1 VQDGPGEGR
10 QGLELT
16 ALDDDPALPWFP
28 YADGFLGN
36 GSAAVMTWSMV
47 TSVANCTPVG
57 HTETME
63 YIGRVPAPPLDRFI
77 DDIYCL
83 TGVPR
88 YRRMNVP
95 PMPSAHLFVNLGE
108 PARLWD
114 SDPSVPPAVFT
125 DGWFMGVWTR
135 RFLYEYPARVRLVG
149 VHFKP
154 WGISPFAGIPA
165 TELRDRWVPTDA
177 VWQRSVDRIR
187 NQACDIASATGTL
200 RVLEEELRS
209 RLAGALPRGL
219 DLVRHAGGRL
229 EASHGAAP
237 VGALAAA
244 AGVSGNH
251 LATQFK
257 SHVGV
262 TPKRV
267 ARIYRFAR
275 LILSVDARHP
285 ADWAELAHTAGYF
298 DQAHFS
304 REFKDFTGHTP
315 TQYLALRRR
324 YPAEQG
330 FPPDSGPM
338 PAD

>member
-1 VQDGPGEGR
+1 
-10 QGLELT
+10 
-16 ALDDDPALPWFP
+16 
-28 YADGFLGN
+28 
-36 GSAAVMTWSMV
+36 
-47 TSVANCTPVG
+47 
-57 HTETME
+57 ME
-63 YIGRVPAPPLDRFI
+63 YVGQVPAPPLDRFI

-88 YRRMNVP
+88 HRRMNIP
-95 PMPSAHLFVNLGE
+95 PMPSAHLFVNLSA
-108 PARLWD
+108 PVRLWD
-114 SDPSVPPAVFT
+114 SDPSVPPAVLT

-135 RFLYEYPARVRLVG
+135 RFLIEYPTRVRLVG

-154 WGISPFAGIPA
+154 WGMSPFVDLPA
-165 TELRDRWVPTDA
+165 TDLRDRWVPVDA
-177 VWQRSVDRIR
+177 VWQRSVERIR
-187 NQACDIASATGTL
+187 NQVGELASASETL
-200 RVLEEELRS
+200 RALERELRS
-209 RLAGALPRGL
+209 RLAEGPSRGL
-219 DLVRHAGGRL
+219 DLVQHTGGRL
-229 EASHGAAP
+229 ATLHGAVP
-237 VGALAAA
+237 VCALTDA

-262 TPKRV
+262 TPKRL

-275 LILSVDARHP
+275 LILSVDTLRP
-285 ADWAELAHTAGYF
+285 VDWSELAQTAGYF

-324 YPAEQG
+324 FPAERG

>member
-1 VQDGPGEGR
+1 MKYV
-10 QGLELT
+10 
-16 ALDDDPALPWFP
+16 
-28 YADGFLGN
+28 
-36 GSAAVMTWSMV
+36 
-47 TSVANCTPVG
+47 
-57 HTETME
+57 
-63 YIGRVPAPPLDRFI
+63 GRVPAAPLDRFI

-88 YRRMNVP
+88 HRRMNVP
-95 PMPSAHLFVNLGE
+95 PMPSGHLFVNLGE

-114 SDPSVPPAVFT
+114 SDLSVPPAVIT

-135 RFLYEYPARVRLVG
+135 RFLVEYPTRVRLVG

-154 WGISPFAGIPA
+154 WGISPFVDMPA
-165 TELRDRWVPTDA
+165 TELRDRWVPVDA
-177 VWQRSVDRIR
+177 VWERSLDRIR
-187 NQACDIASATGTL
+187 NQIGAIASATETL
-200 RVLEEELRS
+200 RRLEEELRS
-209 RLAGALPRGL
+209 RLAEAPSRGL
-219 DLVRHAGGRL
+219 DLVQRTAGCL
-229 EASHGAAP
+229 EASHGAVP
-237 VGALAAA
+237 VGALTDA

-275 LILSVDARHP
+275 LILSVDALRP
-285 ADWAELAHTAGYF
+285 VDWAELAHTAGYF
-298 DQAHFS
+298 DQAHFC

-315 TQYLALRRR
+315 TGYVALRHRF
-324 YPAEQG
+324 PAEQG
-330 FPPDSGPM
+330 FPPDRGPM

>member
-1 VQDGPGEGR
+1 MDTR
-10 QGLELT
+10 T
-16 ALDDDPALPWFP
+16 RDPQRTK
-28 YADGFLGN
+28 
-36 GSAAVMTWSMV
+36 S
-47 TSVANCTPVG
+47 
-57 HTETME
+57 ME
-63 YIGRVPAPPLDRFI
+63 YVGRVPAPPLDLFI

-88 YRRMNVP
+88 HRRMNVP
-95 PMPSAHLFVNLGE
+95 PMPSAHLFINLGE

-114 SDPSVPPAVFT
+114 SDPSVPSMAFN
-125 DGWFMGVWTR
+125 DAWFMGVWTR
-135 RFLYEYPARVRLVG
+135 RFLYEYPTRARLVG

-154 WGISPFAGIPA
+154 WGMSPFIDMPA
-165 TELRDRWVPTDA
+165 SELRNRWVPVDA

-187 NQACDIASATGTL
+187 NQLGDLASAAETL
-200 RVLEEELRS
+200 RVVEAELRS
-209 RLAGALPRGL
+209 RLADAPSRGL
-219 DLVRHAGGRL
+219 DLVQHMGRRL
-229 EASHGAAP
+229 ETSHGAIA
-237 VGALAAA
+237 VGALADA

-275 LILSVDARHP
+275 LILSVDALRP
-285 ADWAELAHTAGYF
+285 VDWSDLAQRAGYF
-298 DQAHFS
+298 DRAHFT

-315 TQYLALRRR
+315 TEYLALRRR
-324 YPAEQG
+324 FPAEQG

>member
-1 VQDGPGEGR
+1 
-10 QGLELT
+10 
-16 ALDDDPALPWFP
+16 
-28 YADGFLGN
+28 
-36 GSAAVMTWSMV
+36 
-47 TSVANCTPVG
+47 
-57 HTETME
+57 ME
-63 YIGRVPAPPLDRFI
+63 YVGRVPAPPLDQFI

-88 YRRMNVP
+88 HRRMDVP
-95 PMPSAHLFVNLGE
+95 PMPSAHLFVNLGG

-125 DGWFMGVWTR
+125 GAWFMGVWTR
-135 RFLYEYPARVRLVG
+135 RFRYEYPARVRLAG

-154 WGISPFAGIPA
+154 WGMSPFIDMPA
-165 TELRDRWVPTDA
+165 AELRDRWAPADA
-177 VWQRSVDRIR
+177 VWQRSADRIR
-187 NQACDIASATGTL
+187 SQAGDTASAAEAL

-209 RLAGALPRGL
+209 RLAGAPAPGL
-219 DLVRHAGGRL
+219 DLVRHAGRRL
-229 EASHGAAP
+229 EASHGAVP
-237 VGALAAA
+237 VGALSDA
-244 AGVSGNH
+244 AGVSGNY
-251 LATQFK
+251 LAAQFR

-275 LILSVDARHP
+275 LIVSVDARRP
-285 ADWAELAHTAGYF
+285 VDWAELAHTAGYF

-315 TQYLALRRR
+315 TGYLALRRR
-324 YPAEQG
+324 HPAEPG
-330 FPPDSGPM
+330 YPPDLGPM